1 MANSAPSNPKPPSA
15 KVRRAIA
22 ALLAGEARTQREASQ
37 IAGIAENNFSKAL
50 KRSTVKEWIASTI
63 HHRISTI
70 GAIAASRVMETLV
83 ETAESDYV
91 RADAAK
97 YLLGIS
103 GVKPTRD
110 ASTSG
115 SGVQLTIVMGDK
127 RLELGKPE
135 PIDITPLSDEPL
147 AIPKE

>member
-1 MANSAPSNPKPPSA
+1 
-15 KVRRAIA
+15 
-22 ALLAGEARTQREASQ
+22 
-37 IAGIAENNFSKAL
+37 
-50 KRSTVKEWIASTI
+50 
-63 HHRISTI
+63 
-70 GAIAASRVMETLV
+70 METLV

>member
-1 MANSAPSNPKPPSA
+1 
-15 KVRRAIA
+15 
-22 ALLAGEARTQREASQ
+22 
-37 IAGIAENNFSKAL
+37 
-50 KRSTVKEWIASTI
+50 
-63 HHRISTI
+63 
-70 GAIAASRVMETLV
+70 METLV

-103 GVKPTRD
+103 GVKPARD
-110 ASTSG
+110 ASINN

-135 PIDITPLSDEPL
+135 PIDITPLSDESL
-147 AIPKE
+147 TIPNE